1 VTQSRCVGRLFL
13 LSVTLLVLVSCYP
26 PAETLP
32 AGTRPDGAVR
42 LTTPPTGA
50 SDQNLAFSPDGSRL
64 VFTRF
69 DNGYNDGPAGLFLL
83 DLGSLQVT
91 RLTPEEDQ
99 DNVNLAGA
107 WSGWRIPTR

>member
-1 VTQSRCVGRLFL
+1 MTQIRRVGRLFL

-50 SDQNLAFSPDGSRL
+50 SGRQGHLRWDRRLAAD
-64 VFTRF
+64 VA
-69 DNGYNDGPAGLFLL
+69 GPGL
-83 DLGSLQVT
+83 D
-91 RLTPEEDQ
+91 
-99 DNVNLAGA
+99 
-107 WSGWRIPTR
+107 